1 MDTKEFIRQLDLRMY
16 KDDMD
21 FLKEINK
28 EIKRIDD
35 IIADHESARVILS
48 NLKNY
53 ILNKHEDTHTTIS

>member
-53 ILNKHEDTHTTIS
+53 ILNKHEDTHTIIP